1 MGLSEK
7 RRGAK
12 GAVLVELA
20 VALPILVLVVWGIID
35 FARAYY
41 TANSLTS
48 AVREGARYAVVFGD
62 PSSKD
67 SLIKVKVKETFTA
80 FGGDSIVTD
89 SIKIIDEHTT
99 TGKVTVE
106 VKGYTWTA
114 SNPLSG
120 IFTNGK
126 IIMTRRATF
135 RWEAFDESGS

>member
-1 MGLSEK
+1 MRVSKG
-7 RRGAK
+7 RRSAR

-20 VALPILVLVVWGIID
+20 VALPILILVIWGIID

-48 AVREGARYAVVFGD
+48 AVREGARYAVVFPN
-62 PSSKD
+62 PSAQD
-67 SLIKVKVKETFTA
+67 SAIKARVKESFTA
-80 FGGDSIVTD
+80 FGTDTIVTD
-89 SIKIIDEHTT
+89 SIKIYDNHTT

-106 VKGYTWTA
+106 VKGFEWKA

-135 RWEAFDESGS
+135 RWEQEAT